1 MSFKWFDTVIFL
13 VLGFFLNLRMTVLK
27 VYASFQ
33 SVAARGFNHIL
44 IDKPTLGGLK
54 LSAKVRDLRSVE
66 KCVSSYC

>member
-1 MSFKWFDTVIFL
+1 
-13 VLGFFLNLRMTVLK
+13 MTVLR

-44 IDKPTLGGLK
+44 INKPTLGGLK
-54 LSAKVRDLRSVE
+54 LSAKVRGLRSVE